1 MTNRRAW
8 APDSRMSAIDL
19 RQTQA
24 NVAGRKRVV
33 DGVLT
38 PSAATAPITPAEY
51 DAQDF
56 IIIPDFL
63 TAKECDR
70 LTTMFDRLH
79 GLVKHRRIGIDFWE
93 GRIVYMSDVA
103 AHNASAAAIM
113 GGFQKRATA
122 MLGEFY
128 ALTRP
133 LWTDT
138 VQLNVWEEGSCLPP
152 HTDNS
157 NPDGSPHSTPWRD
170 FSSIV
175 YLNEDYEG
183 GELYFT
189 AQDRVLKPKR
199 GMLVAFS
206 AGYHHEHGVLKV
218 TRGRRITMPAF
229 YTFDQSRADRH
240 IYPELYPSPPPA
252 TATSP
257 SLPVQPLPPQ
267 APAPLAVLAP
277 GAQPPVWRPP
287 GKWRMPGT

>member
-1 MTNRRAW
+1 MVDRRAW
-8 APDSRMSAIDL
+8 APDSRMAAIEPH
-19 RQTQA
+19 QTQA
-24 NVAGRKRVV
+24 NLDGRKRVV

-38 PSAATAPITPAEY
+38 PSAATAPIAPAEY
-51 DAQDF
+51 GAQDF
-56 IIIPDFL
+56 IIMPGFL
-63 TAKECDR
+63 TSKECDR

-93 GRIVYMSDVA
+93 GRIVYMDDVA
-103 AHNASAAAIM
+103 EHNAPAAAIM
-113 GGFQKRATA
+113 GDFQKRATA
-122 MLGEFY
+122 LLGEFY

-138 VQLNVWEEGSCLPP
+138 VQLNVWEKGSCLPP

-157 NPDGSPHSTPWRD
+157 NPDGSAHSTPWRD

-175 YLNEDYEG
+175 YLNDDYEG

-189 AQDRVLKPKR
+189 AQDRVLKPQR

-229 YTFDQSRADRH
+229 YTFDQRKADRRV
-240 IYPELYPSPPPA
+240 YPELYAPTAPA
-252 TATSP
+252 P
-257 SLPVQPLPPQ
+257 LPVQPLPQ
-267 APAPLAVLAP
+267 SAPAPLAILNPAAKAP
-277 GAQPPVWRPP
+277 AWQPP
-287 GKWRMPGT
+287 GKWRVPGT

>member
-1 MTNRRAW
+1 MVDRRAW
-8 APDSRMSAIDL
+8 AADSRMAAIDS
-19 RQTQA
+19 RQTEA
-24 NVAGRKRVV
+24 NLAGRKRVV

-63 TAKECDR
+63 TSTECDR
-70 LTTMFDRLH
+70 LTTMFNRLH
-79 GLVKHRRIGIDFWE
+79 GLVKHRKIGIDFWE
-93 GRIVYMSDVA
+93 GRIVYMGDVA
-103 AHNASAAAIM
+103 EHDASAAAIM
-113 GGFQKRATA
+113 GDFQKRATA

-138 VQLNVWEEGSCLPP
+138 VQLNVWEQGSCLPP

-157 NPDGSPHSTPWRD
+157 NPDGSAHSTPWRD

-175 YLNEDYEG
+175 YLNDDYEG

-189 AQDRVLKPKR
+189 AQDRVLKPQR

-218 TRGRRITMPAF
+218 TQGRRITMPAF
-229 YTFDQSRADRH
+229 YTFDQRKADQH
-240 IYPELYPSPPPA
+240 IYPELYASTGPTIPA
-252 TATSP
+252 PAAIKT
-257 SLPVQPLPPQ
+257 
-267 APAPLAVLAP
+267 APAPLAILNPA
-277 GAQPPVWRPP
+277 AQAPVWQPP

>member
-1 MTNRRAW
+1 MTDRRAW
-8 APDSRMSAIDL
+8 AADSIMASVDP
-19 RQTQA
+19 RQTPA
-24 NVAGRKRVV
+24 NLAGRKRVV

-38 PSAATAPITPAEY
+38 PSEATAPIAPDEY
-51 DAQDF
+51 DAQNF
-56 IIIPDFL
+56 IIVPDFL
-63 TAKECDR
+63 TSKECDR
-70 LTTMFDRLH
+70 LLAMFDQIH

-93 GRIVYMSDVA
+93 GRIVYMGDVA
-103 AHNASAAAIM
+103 QHDASAAAIM
-113 GGFQKRATA
+113 GDFQKRATA

-138 VQLNVWEEGSCLPP
+138 VQLNIWERGSFLPC

-157 NPDGSPHSTPWRD
+157 NPDGSAHSTPWRD

-175 YLNEDYEG
+175 YLNDDYEG

-189 AQDRVLKPKR
+189 AKDRVLKPRK

-218 TRGRRITMPAF
+218 TKGRRITMPAF
-229 YTFDQSRADRH
+229 YTFDQSRADEH
-240 IYPELYPSPPPA
+240 IYPELYKTPAPA
-252 TATSP
+252 T
-257 SLPVQPLPPQ
+257 VQ
-267 APAPLAVLAP
+267 APLAVLTPAAKP
-277 GAQPPVWRPP
+277 AVWQPP

>member
-1 MTNRRAW
+1 MVDRRAW
-8 APDSRMSAIDL
+8 APDSRMAAIDPH
-19 RQTQA
+19 QTQA
-24 NVAGRKRVV
+24 NLDGRKRVV

-38 PSAATAPITPAEY
+38 PSAATASIAPAEY
-51 DAQDF
+51 GAQDF
-56 IIIPDFL
+56 IIMPGFL
-63 TAKECDR
+63 TSKECDR

-93 GRIVYMSDVA
+93 GRIVYMDDVA
-103 AHNASAAAIM
+103 EHNASAAAIM
-113 GGFQKRATA
+113 GDFQKRATGL
-122 MLGEFY
+122 LGEFY

-138 VQLNVWEEGSCLPP
+138 VQLNVWEKGSCLPP

-157 NPDGSPHSTPWRD
+157 NPDGSAHSTPWRD

-175 YLNEDYEG
+175 YLNDDYEG

-189 AQDRVLKPKR
+189 AQDRVLKPRR

-229 YTFDQSRADRH
+229 YTFDQRKADRRV
-240 IYPELYPSPPPA
+240 YPELYEP
-252 TATSP
+252 TAAAP
-257 SLPVQPLPPQ
+257 LPVQPLPRP
-267 APAPLAVLAP
+267 APAPLAILNPAANNP
-277 GAQPPVWRPP
+277 AWQPP
-287 GKWRMPGT
+287 GKWRVPGT